1 MSKNVRFATN
11 RGNRVQ
17 KQSAANAASKLPIG
31 ASEEAGLSA
40 ARVIQFLGR
49 VRVTIRICI
58 PNSRTFWETSARL
71 SERELRGLGGT
82 SRTLSLAACDH
93 DHR

>member
-17 KQSAANAASKLPIG
+17 KESAANAVSKLPLG
-31 ASEEAGLSA
+31 AAGTGWLISGQ
-40 ARVIQFLGR
+40 VIQFLGR

-58 PNSRTFWETSARL
+58 RNSRTFWETSARL